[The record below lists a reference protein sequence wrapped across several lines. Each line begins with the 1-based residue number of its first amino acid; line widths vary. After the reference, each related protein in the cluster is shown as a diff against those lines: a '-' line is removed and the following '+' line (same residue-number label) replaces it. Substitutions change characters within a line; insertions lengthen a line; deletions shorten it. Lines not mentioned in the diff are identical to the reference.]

1 MNWLKAKGIR
11 PKRKGA
17 GSPFSKTFFS
27 VPKRCGYCKKV
38 VMGIGFACKN
48 CRFRC
53 HKRCVMSDEDDGCL
67 KPKLCSL
74 SRVPSGDEE
83 MFGRLMKES
92 EINSNDMDVFLE
104 NGLNLLQGNQCKS
117 PEELAQ
123 QAASAWSLPIK
134 GPVLRKGDISPQR
147 LLISQEMTAP
157 QFKLLCT
164 NKADSLAQR
173 QLHSQVF
180 GQQLLK
186 VKSLWEEGAL
196 QAKAKVRSRS
206 AQDRFDSPASTQ
218 LNFTESTEAADSISG
233 VNTFTIPCMRRFLAA
248 TFCLANL
255 LGSFDFSK
263 QAKRAYGFAA
273 PGSSCIL
280 ARGKEALSRSTIFD
294 DGSFKSSNRLSDLR
308 EWTISSDDLSFDE
321 CILDG
326 KANQIYKG
334 RWHGAVMINIYK
346 DRQTKENMDRFLEEV
361 SVLNNIRHENIV
373 LFMGVV
379 MEPALLAVVTSVQ
392 NGDSLYNSLH
402 VKGQVLSQASKLS
415 IARQVA
421 QVTVGCLP
429 WRSLIVLFGMSYMHS
444 RGIVLRHLTS
454 KNIML
459 ESKVKISTIDF
470 GVPLVKCSR
479 WNKGSVRRG
488 NLTYVSP
495 ELMRCLH
502 VDPPEVLLTGPF
514 SKESDVYA
522 FGTIVFE
529 LFICRFPH
537 ADLSAD
543 ELIWFVCSGRNTL
556 TSLMGIKPQLESLIT
571 KCWSVAPQHRP
582 LFPDVVRIL
591 HEMVKPLRVIRA
603 KPYRSFFQTVLQ
615 STESVSVPSNIN
627 LAGAG

>member
-1 MNWLKAKGIR
+1 MVILLCSNPRRGVLAVVNYDHRSSSNADCNMNWLRAKGIR
-11 PKRKGA
+11 PKRKGV
-17 GSPFSKTFFS
+17 GSPLTPTCGRSSFPFAVNCRFSKTFFS

-104 NGLNLLQGNQCKS
+104 NGLNFSLLQGKQYRS

-147 LLISQEMTAP
+147 LLISQEMTSP
-157 QFKLLCT
+157 QLKLLCS
-164 NKADSLAQR
+164 NKVDSLAQR

-206 AQDRFDSPASTQ
+206 AQDRFDSPASVE
-218 LNFTESTEAADSISG
+218 LNFNESTEAADSISG
-233 VNTFTIPCMRRFLAA
+233 
-248 TFCLANL
+248 
-255 LGSFDFSK
+255 SD
-263 QAKRAYGFAA
+263 
-273 PGSSCIL
+273 CIL
-280 ARGKEALSRSTIFD
+280 ARRKDDAGGRSTIC

-308 EWTISSDDLSFDE
+308 EWTISSNDLSFDE

-326 KANQIYKG
+326 KSNQIYKG

-346 DRQTKENMDRFLEEV
+346 DRQTEENMGRFLEEV

-402 VKGQVLSQASKLS
+402 VKGQVLSQVSKLS

-421 QVTVGCLP
+421 Q
-429 WRSLIVLFGMSYMHS
+429 GMSYMHS

-495 ELMRCLH
+495 ELMRCLQ

-537 ADLSAD
+537 ADLCAD

-556 TSLMGIKPQLESLIT
+556 TSSMGIKPQLESLIT

-582 LFPDVVRIL
+582 LFSDVVRIL
-591 HEMVKPLRVIRA
+591 HEM
-603 KPYRSFFQTVLQ
+603 TVLQ